1 MKQNQEEKQ
10 RLKDEEKSREIHHKE
25 VIKAERDSHKQLKVA
40 PSDDILILKNINKIY
55 PNHAQAVYDFNLSV
69 KKNEFIVLVG
79 PSGCGK
85 STTLKMIAGLEEI
98 TSGDL
103 FIDGKYA
110 NYTLSKNRDLAMVFQ
125 SYALYPTMSVYKNI
139 AFPLTISGEKSSVI
153 KEKVYSIAKTLE
165 LDEDLLSRRPSAL
178 SGGQRQRVALARA
191 MVKGSK
197 LLLMDEPLSNLD
209 AKLRTTVR
217 SEIVD
222 LHKRINAT
230 TMYVTHDQVE
240 AMTMSDR
247 LVVMNKGYVE
257 QIGAPQEIY
266 DHPKTLFV
274 ATFIGSPS
282 MNIIKSKTSKDSLIL
297 ENGFNIKLNKEQH
310 DKIKKYYQDIL
321 IEIQHDIA
329 AIEKKKETRI
339 NDLKK
344 VGYLSDVEKL
354 NKEITK
360 QLAKVEKMKKN
371 LSKSH
376 LSEEEYQLKEKEIFD
391 LSEKYHADYQTK
403 LEALNQ
409 KEYPLLDEA
418 KLKHLL
424 EEDQYIRAYDY
435 DVSKQIDIL
444 HRYEEVVN
452 KEEKDL
458 LLGARVEDILIDI
471 DKKDRNHL
479 SEPMKIHVHL
489 AELLGHEYYLSFN
502 VNETLC
508 NLKASAFEEILPNQ
522 DFNCYFDLDK
532 IHLFDPLSHRAIF

>member
-230 TMYVTHDQVE
+230 TIYVTHDQVE

-376 LSEEEYQLKEKEIFD
+376 LSAEEYQLKEKEIFD

-424 EEDQYIRAYDY
+424 EDDQYIRAYDY

-502 VNETLC
+502 INETLC
-508 NLKASAFEEILPNQ
+508 NLKASAFEEILPDQ
-522 DFNCYFDLDK
+522 DFYCYFDLDK